1 MVDYENPWMYKGRPF
16 TSEKIKDYYGFLY
29 LIENKLTGRKYVGRK
44 YFVQKRKPKGGKR
57 RVTSESDWKKYY
69 GSNDQLKADAKEFG
83 KENFSRKIL
92 SLHKTVG
99 KTNYAE
105 TEALFKY
112 KVLTEKMKDG
122 TPAFYNDNILG
133 RYFKKHYWED

>member
-1 MVDYENPWMYKGRPF
+1 MYRGRPF

-29 LIENKLTGRKYVGRK
+29 LIENTITGRKYIGRK

-69 GSNDQLKADAKEFG
+69 GSNDQLKADVKEHA
-83 KENFSRKIL
+83 KENFKRKII
-92 SLHKTVG
+92 SLHETVG

-105 TEALFKY
+105 TEALFKND
-112 KVLTEKMKDG
+112 VLRAKMADG
-122 TPAFYNDNILG
+122 TALYYNDNILG
-133 RYFKKHYWED
+133 RYYRRNYWVD

>member
-1 MVDYENPWMYKGRPF
+1 MYRGRPF

-29 LIENKLTGRKYVGRK
+29 LIENTITGRKYIGRK

-69 GSNDQLKADAKEFG
+69 GSNDQLKADVKENG
-83 KENFSRKIL
+83 KEHFKRKIL

-112 KVLTEKMKDG
+112 NVLRERMDDG
-122 TPAFYNDNILG
+122 TPLYYNDNILG
-133 RYFKKHYWED
+133 RYFKKHYWDD